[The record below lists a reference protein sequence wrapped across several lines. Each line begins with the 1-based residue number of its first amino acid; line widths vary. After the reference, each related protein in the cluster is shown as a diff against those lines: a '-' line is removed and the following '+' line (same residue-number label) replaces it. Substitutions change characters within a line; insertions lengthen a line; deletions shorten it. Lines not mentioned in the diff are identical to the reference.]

1 MGEQV
6 FWHGCGLQV
15 LAMANGQPLAH
26 VFQQNFLAVR
36 LKTAVISLLRVRIP
50 SCPPNDNKETIMQK
64 FILIRGHQGS
74 GKSTFAQ
81 TKIDEFKQAYPDGE
95 IVHIENDKLLYDEQG
110 QYHWTPERID
120 KAVRTGQTMM
130 KHAFDKCRQNRN
142 LAMLVINSNTNQK
155 SSNCIHLLRS
165 ARKHG
170 LTTEI
175 YRLHNFFDNTHHV
188 KLHDVLSAY
197 IKLNNNRLRD
207 EIHITP
213 IKPMSDD
220 IKSEIDKLTQFDNQT
235 IAFDKNRQ
243 SHITDDYLNYGK
255 RNFTSKRSNLYPQ
268 LSVLK
273 YKRQVFFDNS
283 FDDALI
289 EMRGTIID
297 EHHHI
302 IVRPFKKTF
311 NYSERIAKNSKYP
324 ISIDDTQRVDAVVKV
339 NGFLGVCTYVALDKT
354 HPSYHAS
361 FNHQVLYSTTGSLDS
376 DFAKMNKAHCQKYEA
391 LFKAY
396 PNHTFLFEIT
406 DEKDVHI
413 IKEDFGETLIGV
425 IDVATGKQFDED
437 RLDDIAK
444 NFYEQ
449 SGILLKRP
457 QQIKNIPFGDL
468 KQRLKEV
475 KHEGFMVFD
484 SQSKELLFKLKSP
497 FYLIS
502 KFLGR
507 SNDKNITKKLD
518 KRHVD
523 EEYYPL
529 IEHIKANQ
537 DAFNQLSELD
547 KIQFIQ
553 VFLSTL

>member
-1 MGEQV
+1 
-6 FWHGCGLQV
+6 
-15 LAMANGQPLAH
+15 
-26 VFQQNFLAVR
+26 
-36 LKTAVISLLRVRIP
+36 
-50 SCPPNDNKETIMQK
+50 MQK

-81 TKIDEFKQAYPDGE
+81 SKIDEFKQAYPDGE

-110 QYHWTPERID
+110 RYHWTPERID
-120 KAVRTGQTMM
+120 KAARTGQTMM
-130 KHAFDKCRQNRN
+130 KHAFDKCRQNKN
-142 LAMLVINSNTNQK
+142 LNMLVINSNTNQK
-155 SSNCIHLLRS
+155 SSSCIDLLRS

-175 YRLHNFFDNTHHV
+175 YRLHNFFDNTHNV
-188 KLHDVLSAY
+188 KLHDVLTAY
-197 IKLNNNRLRD
+197 VNLNNNRLRD
-207 EIHITP
+207 EIHLEA
-213 IKPMSDD
+213 IKPMNDD
-220 IKSEIDKLTQFDNQT
+220 MKSEIEKVTKFDNQT

-255 RNFTSKRSNLYPQ
+255 RNFTSKRSKLYPA

-273 YKRQVFFDNS
+273 YKKQVFYENL

-297 EHHHI
+297 DCHNI

-324 ISIDDTQRVDAVVKV
+324 ISIDDTRLVDAVVKV
-339 NGFLGVCTYVALDKT
+339 NGFLGVCTYVDLPDT
-354 HPSYHAS
+354 HPSFHAS

-376 DFAKMNKAHCQKYEA
+376 NFAKMNQTHCQKYEA

-413 IKEDFGETLIGV
+413 IKEDFGETLIGM
-425 IDVATGKQFDED
+425 IDVATGKQFSEDE
-437 RLDDIAK
+437 LDKVAND
-444 NFYEQ
+444 FYQ
-449 SGILLKRP
+449 RTNILVKRP
-457 QQIKNIPFGDL
+457 AQIKNICFGDL
-468 KQRLKEV
+468 KQLLKEV

-484 SQSKELLFKLKSP
+484 SQSKVLLFKLKSP

-507 SNDKNITKKLD
+507 SNDKNIGKKLD

-529 IEHIKANQ
+529 IDHIKANQ
-537 DAFNQLSELD
+537 SAFNTMTELE
-547 KIQFIQ
+547 KIAFIQ
-553 VFLSTL
+553 QFLENI